1 MPASFCCSNHFL
13 PATFSDAGVHMGI
26 CRSVKNVIC
35 KPTPNAVRADAF
47 DTGFYIRADAQR
59 PKEASQVTFITQTDP
74 KGAYPSW
81 LTDAVNETQAG
92 FLVNIRAAMN
102 RMLVG
107 ESVKTILL
115 EKDMIVTVEATFLDQ
130 QLALWAFQRQN
141 LNEIMTMSRT
151 RRTLKKIVPEP
162 GDFLYS
168 NLGNE
173 MLEVLEDTREDQS
186 KFYNAQLAHRGY
198 TESDAEE
205 IHRPACEHL
214 HQQLMQY
221 GLSPPEIPLPWPL
234 WSIPQLD
241 GIVFSCGSSDA
252 TVGESIK
259 LRACQDC
266 VVVVGSCLTEE
277 DPQKRSE
284 ENIQVSSSLK
294 FWPRNEIGDSGF
306 LDTT

>member
-1 MPASFCCSNHFL
+1 MRDN
-13 PATFSDAGVHMGI
+13 DAGAHMGI
-26 CRSVKNVIC
+26 CRSVKNVVC
-35 KPTPNAVRADAF
+35 KTTANCVRADAF

-59 PKEASQVTFITQTDP
+59 PTESSQVTFITQTDP
-74 KGAYPSW
+74 KGAYPAW
-81 LTDAVNETQAG
+81 LTDTVNETQAG

-102 RMLVG
+102 RMLVSDG
-107 ESVKTILL
+107 VRTILL
-115 EKDMIVTVEATFLDQ
+115 EENMIITVEASFLDQ
-130 QLALWAFQRQN
+130 ELALWAFQRQN
-141 LNEIMTMSRT
+141 LNEIMTMNRT
-151 RRTLKKIVPEP
+151 RRTIKKIVPEP

-168 NLGNE
+168 NLGNK
-173 MLEVLEDTREDQS
+173 MLEVLEDSREEQS

-205 IHRPACEHL
+205 IHRPSCEHL

-241 GIVFSCGSSDA
+241 GIKFSCASSDA
-252 TVGESIK
+252 TVGETIK

-277 DPQKRSE
+277 DAEKRSSDH
-284 ENIQVSSSLK
+284 IRVSSSLK
-294 FWPRNEIGDSGF
+294 FWPRSEVQDGGF
-306 LDTT
+306 LDST